1 MKKIVLMLSVI
12 LLVASVCQAVT
23 PRIALLDFEDE
34 TGTDVGEFLV
44 GGTTTEGLAA
54 KAAFTLARQVV
65 GTDGFTLVDRRDF
78 TSQLDQEFL
87 GLDQEF
93 RPRASFL
100 HAAQMLRVDA
110 VLAGSLLSF
119 STSTER
125 VNRGANEV
133 EFTNLSLRVAVRA
146 LDAVDG
152 SILAMG
158 EGVAHKK
165 VRQSASTT
173 TTWGEDDMLELMAE
187 AISQASDEL
196 VPQLQKRIANRKE
209 RDRATLTVLSTDD
222 PAMVELDGMLV
233 GSTPMENLQVYVG
246 DHILRVSRPGY
257 RTITKRFI
265 VNGDVKITTPMFRV
279 ELTALERKEMIEKLN
294 MEIFLTNGE
303 PDFWI
308 QEFK

>member
-1 MKKIVLMLSVI
+1 MRKTILMLLAV
-12 LLVASVCQAVT
+12 LLIASATMAAT

-34 TGTDVGEFLV
+34 TGAQAGAFLV
-44 GGTTTEGLAA
+44 GGTTSEGLAA
-54 KAAFTLARQVV
+54 KGAHLLARQVV
-65 GTDGFTLVDRRDF
+65 ASDFFTLVDRRDF

-87 GLDQEF
+87 GIEEEF
-93 RPRASFL
+93 RPRVSFL

-119 STSTER
+119 STSTES
-125 VNRGANEV
+125 VNRGSNNV

-158 EGVAHKK
+158 EAVARKK
-165 VRQSASTT
+165 VRQSGSTT
-173 TTWGEDDMLELMAE
+173 VSWGEDEMLALMGE
-187 AISQASDEL
+187 AINDAANEM
-196 VPQLQKRIANRKE
+196 VPQLETRLAKRQERERANISIL
-209 RDRATLTVLSTDD
+209 ATED
-222 PAMVELDGMLV
+222 PALVELDGMLV

-246 DHILRVSRPGY
+246 DHILRVSRPGF
-257 RTITKRFI
+257 RTITKRFLI
-265 VNGDVKITTPMFRV
+265 TGDVKITTPMFRT
-279 ELTALERKEMIEKLN
+279 ELTALEQKEMVEKLN